1 MDLILH
7 VLLKHVNVKGK
18 PMISNMDPHQ
28 YTVKKEISC
37 CGIGLHSGRTVHLR
51 IKPSSPDK
59 GIRFFRSDL
68 PVGKYIKAQHKM
80 VVDTRLAT
88 TLGNENFTVSTTEH
102 LLAALRTYGIDN
114 AEIEL
119 DAAEV
124 PIMDGSAEPFLNL
137 LKRVGRTKQEGF
149 RQLIKITR
157 PISYR
162 SGKSSM
168 TISPYDGFRVTGE
181 INFDAQF
188 INRQRFSVDITLDSF
203 ASEIARARTFGYV
216 EEVEELWANGLAL
229 GGSLANV
236 IAIHWDRKSVLN
248 EDGLRYEDEFIRHK
262 LLDLVGDMAL
272 LGSPVLGHIEAFRAG
287 HSHHLGLM
295 QAIAN
300 SPQSWKLV
308 NMHENRDKNTWKN
321 KVFSNSG
328 GSLPSST
335 TPQPAL

>member
-1 MDLILH
+1 M
-7 VLLKHVNVKGK
+7 KHANLQGK
-18 PMISNMDPHQ
+18 PMVSHIDPHQ

-37 CGIGLHSGRTVHLR
+37 CGIGLHSGRTVNLR
-51 IKPSSPDK
+51 IKPSSLNT
-59 GIRFFRSDL
+59 GIRFFRNDI
-68 PVGKYIKAQHKM
+68 PAGKYIKAQHKM

-88 TLGNENFTVSTTEH
+88 TLGNDDFTISTTEH

-114 AEIEL
+114 ADIEL
-119 DAAEV
+119 DSAEI

-137 LKRVGRTKQEGF
+137 LKKVGRIKQKGF
-149 RQLIKITR
+149 RQVIKITR

-188 INRQRFSVDITLDSF
+188 INRQQFSVDITLDSF

-262 LLDLVGDMAL
+262 VLDVIGDMAL
-272 LGSPVLGHIEAFRAG
+272 LGSPVLGHVEAFKAG
-287 HSHHLGLM
+287 HTQHLGLM
-295 QAIAN
+295 RAIAD
-300 SPQSWKLV
+300 SPQSWNLI
-308 NMHENRDKNTWKN
+308 NMEESTSKKTWKS
-321 KVFSNSG
+321 KVFPSSG
-328 GSLPSST
+328 GSFSNST
-335 TPQPAL
+335 TPQPALQ